1 MQAIILA
8 AGQGRRLRDPR
19 GRPKCLREVGGLP
32 LVHHQI
38 RALNAFGVD
47 DVSIVVGYQQQQIRS
62 CVGSAAG
69 YVVNPRYAETNSMYS
84 FLLAGKIIHDDLI
97 VMNSDLFF
105 HPSLVRRL
113 LEPGDDA
120 LLYDSGSGQE
130 AEQMK
135 VRVAGD
141 RLVEMSKV
149 MSSDRV
155 SGENVGILSLSLPTA
170 QQAIRAAS
178 TIAARGFERAWL
190 ASAIN
195 KIAPAHPIRCLDVAG
210 APWVEID
217 FPEDLERAR
226 VEVLPGV
233 ATFDDEL
240 VGSQRASGG
249 FS

>member
-8 AGQGRRLRDPR
+8 AGQGQRLRDR
-19 GRPKCLREVGGLP
+19 QGRPKCLREVGGLP

-38 RALNAFGVD
+38 RALNGAGVD
-47 DVSIVVGYQQQQIRS
+47 DVSIVVGYQQEKIRYA
-62 CVGSAAG
+62 VGSAAR

-84 FLLAGKIIHDDLI
+84 FMLAGHTIHDDLI

-105 HPSLVRRL
+105 HPGLVHRL

-120 LLYDSGSGQE
+120 LLYDSGSGE
-130 AEQMK
+130 EDEQMK

-149 MSSDRV
+149 MCSDRV
-155 SGENVGILSLSLPTA
+155 SGENVGILSLSLTTA
-170 QQAIRAAS
+170 QQAIEAAS
-178 TIAARGFERAWL
+178 TIAAGGCERAWL

-195 KIAPAHPIRCLDVAG
+195 QIAPTHPIRCVDVAG
-210 APWVEID
+210 SPWVEID

-226 VEVLPGV
+226 VEVLSAV
-233 ATFDDEL
+233 TLDDEV
-240 VGSQRASGG
+240 VGSQHALAGVS
-249 FS
+249 